1 LRADVSAMQ
10 RTMVQLA
17 AVMFAA
23 LVGLMATQLGLIL
36 TQV

>member
-1 LRADVSAMQ
+1 MNAMQ

-23 LVGLMATQLGLIL
+23 LVGLMATQLGLVL
-36 TQV
+36 TQL